1 MLKKKLPV
9 RSTYIKVIFF
19 LKIIWHPFSK
29 VSRILDIPYLIGKN
43 SKNEFKR
50 QLKSHCNVQKMLAAL
65 LNMHIFMTI

>member
-1 MLKKKLPV
+1 MTPLFKGIQNF
-9 RSTYIKVIFF
+9 RYTIFNG
-19 LKIIWHPFSK
+19 K
-29 VSRILDIPYLIGKN
+29 KN